1 MNDDANG
8 KILPPPWQKKTRE
21 RELSGIQPFFSLRY
35 RRRGRSI
42 SRIVV
47 LRKGT
52 QDDTAPQELEL
63 FFGLG

>member
-8 KILPPPWQKKTRE
+8 KILPPPWQRTQRE
-21 RELSGIQPFFSLRY
+21 ISGVQPFFSMRF

-47 LRKGT
+47 LRKST
-52 QDDTAPQELEL
+52 RDAADPQELEL
-63 FFGLG
+63 YFGLG